1 MLIKRER
8 IFKDKNR
15 NLYKKY
21 LNGRDIMKIG
31 KFGEVN
37 NLSIDTI
44 RHYMDLSLIIPE
56 KRGHYFLMSIVK
68 QI

>member
-8 IFKDKNR
+8 IFKGKNR

-37 NLSIDTI
+37 NISIDTI

-56 KRGHYFLMSIVK
+56 KREATIF
-68 QI
+68 

>member
-1 MLIKRER
+1 MKGFLKVKIE
-8 IFKDKNR
+8 I
-15 NLYKKY
+15 YIKKY

-56 KRGHYFLMSIVK
+56 KREATIFLMSIVK